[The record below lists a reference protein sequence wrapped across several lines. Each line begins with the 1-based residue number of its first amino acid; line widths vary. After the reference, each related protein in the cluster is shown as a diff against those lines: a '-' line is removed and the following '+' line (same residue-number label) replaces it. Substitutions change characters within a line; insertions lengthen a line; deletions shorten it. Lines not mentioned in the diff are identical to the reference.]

1 MTARRRGG
9 EPAPDPFGE
18 RSTAAFRASVQVL
31 GGQFNFEAGTRE
43 LLRLVKQAFVGLPAH
58 ELPGA
63 RRPFKVKLVL
73 SGARSPE
80 VAQPPAVR
88 PVGGSAI
95 LGGVVESGSFVAVT
109 AKDRE
114 ALVVVSPDMLQFP
127 YHVRYELLEFSVY
140 TLAARAQALVPL
152 HAACIGAGARGALLL
167 GPTGA
172 GKSTLSL
179 SCLLQGLD
187 FVAEDSVLVRPRG
200 LLATGLANFL
210 HIRTDSLQLLPAA
223 GASAA
228 AARAIRQS
236 PVIRRRSGVEK
247 LEIDLRRRQFH
258 LAPKPLPLAAV
269 IVVSPR
275 SATGGPLLVPLSRA
289 RIREELT
296 EGQRYA
302 ANQPG
307 WLDFIRRVA
316 RLPAFEL
323 RRGDTPA
330 ESASALREL
339 LT

>member
-1 MTARRRGG
+1 VHARRGRVRAR
-9 EPAPDPFGE
+9 EAL
-18 RSTAAFRASVQVL
+18 RQAAL
-31 GGQFNFEAGTRE
+31 GA
-43 LLRLVKQAFVGLPAH
+43 L
-58 ELPGA
+58 
-63 RRPFKVKLVL
+63 
-73 SGARSPE
+73 SPE
-80 VAQPPAVR
+80 VPQPPAVR

-140 TLAARAQALVPL
+140 TLAARAQGLVPL

-167 GPTGA
+167 GSSGA

-200 LLATGLANFL
+200 LLAMGLANFL
-210 HIRTDSLQLLPAA
+210 HIRTDSLQLLHAA

-228 AARAIRQS
+228 AARAISQS
-236 PVIRRRSGVEK
+236 PMIRRRSGVEK

-258 LAPKPLPLAAV
+258 LAPKPLPLAVV

-275 SATGGPLLVPLSRA
+275 SAQEGPLLVPLSRA

-307 WLDFIRRVA
+307 WQDFMRRVA